1 MPVIKA
7 LRSYIFDGI
16 EEYPVYLGTLNAEE
30 LKQVSAAP
38 SFKASTN
45 NAEIARN
52 ILNPPI
58 KDWQRP
64 LLELKIAQISA
75 RFGQP
80 REIMPNPVL
89 LAAAPGARISVTQQ
103 RLHDSV
109 TEIFEITVDVPAE
122 GEEPPLWIL
131 DGQHR
136 VNGLARSTRKHNPIP
151 LVLLHGEGAAQYR
164 PETFAKIFAEVTT

>member
-1 MPVIKA
+1 
-7 LRSYIFDGI
+7 
-16 EEYPVYLGTLNAEE
+16 
-30 LKQVSAAP
+30 
-38 SFKASTN
+38 
-45 NAEIARN
+45 
-52 ILNPPI
+52 
-58 KDWQRP
+58 
-64 LLELKIAQISA
+64 
-75 RFGQP
+75 
-80 REIMPNPVL
+80 MPNPVL
-89 LAAAPGARISVTQQ
+89 LAGQPGARISVTQQ

-164 PETFAKIFAEVTT
+164 PETFAKIFAEVTTQATALEAVHSDWLQFAFHLGNYSDNASSYRFAMDAVAQLCELQQLPERNQIRSITTSSSTPIRQSNLPLAAALHTRAAI